1 METIGEVWEKYK
13 PQINE
18 PDWLKKIPFNDTRK
32 AMKERINLL
41 QDWIDYQ
48 ITMYGGK
55 SNVEQINKI
64 NQEISWLKTKLNELD
79 GLEPEVETSP
89 FIQVPYYIS
98 SPYNPYI
105 DITGEDVINYV
116 AEEIS
121 DFSDI
126 D

>member
-1 METIGEVWEKYK
+1 METKES
-13 PQINE
+13 
-18 PDWLKKIPFNDTRK
+18 DCFKKINLSDTRK
-32 AMKERINLL
+32 AMEDRINLL

-79 GLEPEVETSP
+79 GLEPEVLSPP
-89 FIQVPYYIS
+89 FIQVPYYIN

-105 DITGEDVINYV
+105 DITGEDVVNYV
-116 AEEIS
+116 AEEEVVNF
-121 DFSDI
+121 DEI